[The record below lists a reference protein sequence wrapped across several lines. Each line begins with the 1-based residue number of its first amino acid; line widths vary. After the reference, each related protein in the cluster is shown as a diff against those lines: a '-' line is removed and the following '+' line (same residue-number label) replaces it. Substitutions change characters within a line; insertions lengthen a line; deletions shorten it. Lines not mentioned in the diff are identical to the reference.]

1 MTENVQVSPKML
13 KNVKEIIETIYE
25 ITQTEFNGGFKK
37 EGNLFRSVATILVKR
52 GSLIK
57 SGVKRWSSYKWNP
70 IAMKPTKVFIASV
83 AEEVTRD
90 KAESNRKYKSM
101 KKSKKNTDM
110 NMNQTDIERQKQ
122 DAGVVLDNPSI
133 QQYTIQELWDE
144 IKRKGGYIKDNR
156 LAVTTFF
163 D

>member
-13 KNVKEIIETIYE
+13 KNVKDAIELIYE
-25 ITQTEFNGGFKK
+25 ITQEEYHGGFKK
-37 EGNLFRSVATILVKR
+37 EGRLFSRVSTVLVKR

-83 AEEVTRD
+83 AEELSRE
-90 KAESNRKYKSM
+90 KSESNRKYKSI
-101 KKSKKNTDM
+101 KKSQKNTDM
-110 NMNQTDIERQKQ
+110 NQIETEREKQ
-122 DAGVVLDNPSI
+122 EAGVVLDTSI
-133 QQYTIQELWDE
+133 LDKFEIIELWNA
-144 IKRKGGYIKDNR
+144 IKRKGGRIEGGHI
-156 LAVTTFF
+156 AVTTYL